1 MDASEYRM
9 NPSGHQLNPSGH
21 QLTPEELMKFYP
33 FLDEMLASTLLK
45 MSQQGKLERFLA
57 QEAAQAPQATLGGT
71 LVGAIKV
78 EPQEKSLLE
87 VTDNGKR

>member
-9 NPSGHQLNPSGH
+9 NPSGH